1 MNERKNVILLDSAP
15 QPEWNF
21 RELLERETGEAWTIW
36 HINSHFSDSSF
47 KKKIKFFLFPLKVL
61 FQRKELDTILSYQ
74 QFYGL
79 IFAFYCDLLH
89 LKKRNR
95 LIVTTFIYHPKQGWK
110 GKLYRWFIRRAVCSQ
125 ALDKIVCFSSTEPAY
140 YAELLDAPL
149 DKFVYVP
156 FGIGD
161 LGRYSDAPPP
171 PEKRFVLSVGKSN
184 RDYDFLV
191 DCLKDTSYSVRILS
205 DTYLRKDLGPNI
217 QVYSDVFGEDYYKM
231 LSACYCVVVPL
242 QDIHISAGQFVFL
255 QAMMFGK
262 PLIATRSDTVTDY
275 ITDGK
280 NGFII
285 DKERAILLDRLE
297 RLYHEPQL
305 YHKMAQEGRCQFLQ
319 NYSLESMARKIGDIW
334 RSMEE
339 SSS

>member
-1 MNERKNVILLDSAP
+1 MSELKNVILLDSAP

-21 RELLERETGEAWTIW
+21 RELLEHETGKDWTIW

-47 KKKIKFFLFPLKVL
+47 KKKAKFFLFPLKVL
-61 FQRKELDTILSYQ
+61 FQRKKLDTIISYQ

-89 LKKRNR
+89 LRKRNK

-110 GKLYRWFIRRAVCSQ
+110 GRLYHWFVRRAICSA

-140 YAELLDAPL
+140 YAELLDAPPE
-149 DKFVYVP
+149 KFVYVP

-161 LGRYSDAPPP
+161 LGRYSETPPP

-191 DCLKDTSYSVRILS
+191 DCLKGTSYSVRILS
-205 DTYLRKDLGPNI
+205 DTYLRKDTGSNI

-231 LSACYCVVVPL
+231 LSECYCVVVPL

-262 PLIATRSDTVTDY
+262 PIIATRSDTVTDY
-275 ITDGK
+275 LMDGE

-285 DKERAILLDRLE
+285 EKKREVLLDRLA
-297 RLYHEPQL
+297 RLFHDPQL

-319 NYSLESMARKIGDIW
+319 NYSLESMAKKIGDIW